1 MKYLGLDINSREHN
15 HISLSDGLFFNQE
28 NNYEELCEHLVQHD
42 IDAVII
48 GNNGYG
54 SKRHIP
60 VIKKL
65 IKRLGIQVYLIDEK
79 STSVICSSCGFR
91 KIKKGKFIKCHRCKE
106 EIHRD
111 TNAAINILKRFEKGF
126 WGSNDDHVL
135 RRKRRRF
142 KSSINNN

>member
-28 NNYEELCEHLVQHD
+28 NNYEELCEHLVQHN

-60 VIKKL
+60 VLKKI

-79 STSVICSSCGFR
+79 STSVICSSRGFR
-91 KIKKGKFIKCHRCKE
+91 KKK
-106 EIHRD
+106 
-111 TNAAINILKRFEKGF
+111 ASL
-126 WGSNDDHVL
+126 SNVIDA
-135 RRKRRRF
+135 K
-142 KSSINNN
+142 K